1 MKTLGGSKMSY
12 KENIASVEIPKYTKK
27 QEIFNTIT
35 HQLGI
40 PVAIVIFVFGLV
52 QFIKGIISPSYF
64 LGLLVFV
71 FTIIDVYFVSSLY
84 HSTPS
89 NCFNKKVF
97 RVLDHCS
104 IYLLIA
110 GTYTP
115 ICVVLM
121 TKNVVGLVMLIV
133 EWGLAFIGI
142 LLNAFLFKN
151 KIAQIISLFLYLG
164 MGWLVLF
171 CGGFIY
177 MTPLS
182 FGFVLAGGI
191 IYSIGCLIYAIGKK
205 NLNLHGV
212 FHIFVLFSTIVQSIG
227 VLSLFI

>member
-1 MKTLGGSKMSY
+1 MTY
-12 KENIASVEIPKYTKK
+12 KENIASVEIPNYTKK
-27 QEIFNTIT
+27 QENFNTIT

-40 PVAIVIFVFGLV
+40 PVAIAILIFGLI
-52 QFIKGIISPSYF
+52 QFIRGIISPSYF
-64 LGLLVFV
+64 LGILVFA

-84 HSTPS
+84 HSTPLD
-89 NCFNKKVF
+89 CFNKKVF
-97 RVLDHCS
+97 RVLDHCT

-121 TKNVVGLVMLIV
+121 TKNVIGLVMLII
-133 EWGLAFIGI
+133 EWGLALVGI
-142 LLNAFLFKN
+142 LLNAFLFRN
-151 KIAQIISLFLYLG
+151 KAAQIISLFLYLG

-177 MTPLS
+177 MSPFS

-191 IYSIGCLIYAIGKK
+191 IYSIGCLLYAIGKK
-205 NLNLHGV
+205 NLNLHGI
-212 FHIFVLFSTIVQSIG
+212 FHIFVLVSTIVQSIG
-227 VLSLFI
+227 VLSLFF